1 MVSSCFLTIHRCS
14 QCILVQSEIG
24 HLILD
29 IFHFREMYICKQ
41 RETFVQCLVTCLRK
55 STSGLGLLIFF
66 FFIHIFFYKVIKNI
80 IYCQTVH
87 IFGSFTSLSSFLL
100 LATFCLDQC
109 HCLFSSASLSLVGDN
124 LLVHELRVM
133 ATVELHLNET
143 YDQHVALKS
152 VNEKSQYKMRGKLFS
167 SRTLF
172 ELAQGL

>member
-1 MVSSCFLTIHRCS
+1 M
-14 QCILVQSEIG
+14 
-24 HLILD
+24 
-29 IFHFREMYICKQ
+29 
-41 RETFVQCLVTCLRK
+41 
-55 STSGLGLLIFF
+55 
-66 FFIHIFFYKVIKNI
+66 
-80 IYCQTVH
+80 H

-124 LLVHELRVM
+124 LLVHERRVM

-152 VNEKSQYKMRGKLFS
+152 VNEKSQYKMRDKLFS

-172 ELAQGL
+172 ELAQGLWVSKKVNWIACMTHLSREALTNCQDRALHHFYEFYYYHQFYEAKPWHHKPLTSRIPVPLVSCYFQQKYI